1 MSVHG
6 QREELALLLPQLNLE
21 VVGLSKRPRQA
32 DAALPRPQSDLTD
45 TTKTTQIGTLSNDS
59 RRQKALVL
67 VAGAVWCRHRLAG
80 AFGPQLQIGIAHV
93 AGEIV
98 QSC

>member
-1 MSVHG
+1 MLGCSY
-6 QREELALLLPQLNLE
+6 LPSFRNLNLE

-45 TTKTTQIGTLSNDS
+45 TTKTEQIGTLSNGS

-80 AFGPQLQIGIAHV
+80 AFGLQLQIGNTHVTGKIA
-93 AGEIV
+93 
-98 QSC
+98 QRC